1 MKKLI
6 VLLVCVTLLLTACA
20 AQSPA
25 SENVSSSAMDTG
37 GYSEQAMSA
46 PEASAEKAETGEGS
60 TDAFADTPVNANR
73 KMTYSASFSINT
85 KAYDSDYDQ
94 IKAELTAVGGYI
106 ENEDSTAIP
115 SDGSR
120 IYGRSSYFT
129 LRVPVDQLDGFL
141 ERLSE
146 IGEVTNKQQSATDI
160 TDQYT
165 DTDSRIAVLEERKNR
180 LMTHL
185 QNATETEDVIA
196 IENQLADTIY
206 ELEQLQGSKRHMDN
220 VVDYATVSVSLTELI
235 TPETIGSDG
244 QPLGDRASD
253 AFAMSMS
260 GVGEFMENFA
270 IFWAAAAPVLIV
282 IAIFAVIIF
291 LIIKLVRFL
300 MKKYRAKHPKPVR
313 PPVYQQ
319 QPYMQQPMR
328 PMAPP
333 QQAPIPPQ
341 QQAPVPGPEEPKTD
355 NNGDKK

>member
-25 SENVSSSAMDTG
+25 SENVSSSAMDAG

-129 LRVPVDQLDGFL
+129 LRVP
-141 ERLSE
+141 
-146 IGEVTNKQQSATDI
+146 ATDI